1 MSAHRCCAVAS
12 SGSVRETIT
21 VRTTDGDPQ
30 PLAFTQHCLLIAG
43 WLVPGTIL
51 ALLPKCPLCLA
62 AYVAMGTGVGL
73 SLASATHLRLLL
85 VLLCVT
91 LLSGLAV
98 RQVRCVITRLFTRK
112 GTVQ

>member
-1 MSAHRCCAVAS
+1 MSAQHCCAVAS
-12 SGSVRETIT
+12 SGSGRETIT
-21 VRTTDGDPQ
+21 ARTTDGDPQ
-30 PLAFTQHCLLIAG
+30 PLTFTQRCLLIAR

-51 ALLPKCPLCLA
+51 ALLPKCPVCLA

-85 VLLCVT
+85 VLLVVT

-98 RQVRCVITRLFTRK
+98 RQVRCFIAM
-112 GTVQ
+112 